1 MPLSWFCKK
10 DGLAPVVSMGAY
22 DAGYVIAKTKPELRE
37 AIVPVADGLLQT
49 LEKGTSQE
57 VANNI
62 FAEAIHVL
70 ISKIEDQFIAANIA
84 SVLSQVNFTVGDKA
98 GQGLSTEVIGGLVT
112 AFLSGMKAVR

>member
-22 DAGYVIAKTKPELRE
+22 DAGYVIAKTKPELKDK
-37 AIVPVADGLLQT
+37 IMPVAEGLLQT

-62 FAEAIHVL
+62 FAETVHVL
-70 ISKIEDQFIAANIA
+70 ITKIDDPLLSANIA
-84 SVLSQVNFTVGDKA
+84 FVLSQVNFTVGVKD
-98 GQGLSTEVIGGLVT
+98 GQGLSTETIGGIVT
-112 AFLSGMKAVR
+112 AFLNGMKAVR